1 MDPALRDEAKQ
12 WYDGARKQVMGRSLR
27 AGAASGCCGNCKPF
41 PQRLVHEHVFGGRM
55 MDVYSYRQDYV
66 ADAEMNK
73 AFTRIVL
80 KDEKGKLIQ
89 VSKIAKDTTREAL
102 SQRDIWKK

>member
-1 MDPALRDEAKQ
+1 MN
-12 WYDGARKQVMGRSLR
+12 MSL
-27 AGAASGCCGNCKPF
+27 A
-41 PQRLVHEHVFGGRM
+41 ERM

-89 VSKIAKDTTREAL
+89 VSKIAKDTTREAFKL
-102 SQRDIWKK
+102 QRDIWKK